1 MHFDVCTFC
10 GHFGES
16 GEEGGR
22 RYIRSSLPITS
33 DTVESGLAIIGVNFS
48 ERRSSVSKGVEEEG
62 EEEGD
67 EKVEEEGEEEEEEEG
82 EEDMG
87 KEEEREK
94 EVEEEVEEEG
104 EG

>member
-1 MHFDVCTFC
+1 MHFDVCKFC

-48 ERRSSVSKGVEEEG
+48 ERRSAVSKGVEWKRRVRRRG
-62 EEEGD
+62 TRRW
-67 EKVEEEGEEEEEEEG
+67 KRR
-82 EEDMG
+82 G
-87 KEEEREK
+87 KRRGRGRLGRDQNSLSW
-94 EVEEEVEEEG
+94 VS
-104 EG
+104 